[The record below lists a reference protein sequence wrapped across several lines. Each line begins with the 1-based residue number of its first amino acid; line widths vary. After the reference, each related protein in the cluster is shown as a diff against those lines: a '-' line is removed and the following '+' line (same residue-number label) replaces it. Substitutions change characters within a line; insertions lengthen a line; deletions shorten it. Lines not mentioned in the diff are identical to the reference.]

1 MDRNDSR
8 YRDFARFV
16 EADATPFDFP
26 ACCRR
31 LRVLPGELNELLL
44 AELGTCGEELLLEA
58 RNLICDWPQK

>member
-58 RNLICDWPQK
+58 RKLICDWPQK